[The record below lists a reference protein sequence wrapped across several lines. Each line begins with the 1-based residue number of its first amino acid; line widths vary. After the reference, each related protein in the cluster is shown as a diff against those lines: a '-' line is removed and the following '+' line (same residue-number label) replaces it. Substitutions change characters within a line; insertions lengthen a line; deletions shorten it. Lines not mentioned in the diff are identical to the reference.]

1 MTTAR
6 LPPSAWLL
14 ISGDAVSALGT
25 GLVLPL
31 TLIYLHQVRGIP
43 LTMVGL
49 LLAASGAISLL
60 TVPLAG
66 IALDWLGARP
76 VLIFVLAGQA
86 AGEGSLAIAH
96 SAGTALPAVILL
108 GCSLGPAFPAFQTM
122 LARLNPDP
130 AGQQRAFAMN
140 FTGVNAGIGL
150 GGAVG
155 AAVVSTSHPGSFQ
168 VLFGANAL
176 SCLIFAVIVTRLPN
190 VRGDHGDGQP
200 KASYREVLAERRL
213 RTVLLAV
220 LLLAFTG
227 YAAMD
232 SGLPA
237 YATVEAG
244 VSVHVVALSITVNT
258 GIIVS
263 SQLGVLR
270 LVRRLRRSRALA
282 AIGLIWAVSWAI
294 FGLSA
299 WPVHAALRITCV
311 LAFSA
316 LFAVGETVMAPTIV
330 PLLNS
335 LAADRI
341 RGRANALSSLAYSV
355 AFVVS
360 PAICASMIAAGL
372 AAAWIGLLCLGCL
385 GTVALG
391 LRLGRTLG
399 PGEDLPEAPD
409 AAERELTPARGVAR
423 DAAEPR
429 VG

>member
-6 LPPSAWLL
+6 LPRSAWLL
-14 ISGDAVSALGT
+14 IAGDAVSALGT

-43 LTMVGL
+43 LATVGL
-49 LLAASGAISLL
+49 LLAVSGAISLV

-66 IALDWLGARP
+66 VALDRLGAGT
-76 VLIFVLAGQA
+76 VLVIVLAGQA

-122 LARLNPDP
+122 LAGLNPEP
-130 AGQQRAFAMN
+130 AAQQRAFAMN
-140 FTGVNAGIGL
+140 FTGLNAGIGL
-150 GGAVG
+150 GGGIG
-155 AAVVSTSHPGSFQ
+155 AAVVSIGHPGSFQ
-168 VLFGANAL
+168 ALFGANAL

-190 VRGDHGDGQP
+190 VHGKHEPGQP
-200 KASYREVLAERRL
+200 KASYREVLANRRL

-220 LLLAFTG
+220 LMLAFTG
-227 YAAMD
+227 YAALD

-258 GIIVS
+258 AIIVA

-282 AIGLIWAVSWAI
+282 LIGLIWAVSWAI

-299 WPVHAALRITCV
+299 WPAATGLRIACV
-311 LAFSA
+311 LAFNA
-316 LFAVGETVMAPTIV
+316 LFAVGETVMAPTTA

-335 LAADRI
+335 LANDRI

-360 PAICASMIAAGL
+360 PAICTSMIAAGL

-385 GTVALG
+385 GTVALS
-391 LRLGRTLG
+391 LRLGRQLG
-399 PGEDLPEAPD
+399 PSEDRLGAP
-409 AAERELTPARGVAR
+409 ATAGRELTPTGA
-423 DAAEPR
+423 
-429 VG
+429 

>member
-1 MTTAR
+1 M
-6 LPPSAWLL
+6 
-14 ISGDAVSALGT
+14 
-25 GLVLPL
+25 
-31 TLIYLHQVRGIP
+31 
-43 LTMVGL
+43 
-49 LLAASGAISLL
+49 
-60 TVPLAG
+60 
-66 IALDWLGARP
+66 
-76 VLIFVLAGQA
+76 LIFVLAGQA
-86 AGEGSLAIAH
+86 
-96 SAGTALPAVILL
+96 
-108 GCSLGPAFPAFQTM
+108 
-122 LARLNPDP
+122 
-130 AGQQRAFAMN
+130 
-140 FTGVNAGIGL
+140 GVGL

-155 AAVVSTSHPGSFQ
+155 AAVVSISHPGSFQ

-176 SCLIFAVIVTRLPN
+176 SCLIYAVIVTRLPN
-190 VRGDHGDGQP
+190 VRGDHEDGQP

-237 YATVEAG
+237 YATVKAG

-258 GIIVS
+258 GIIVA

-316 LFAVGETVMAPTIV
+316 LFAVGETVMVPTTV

-341 RGRANALSSLAYSV
+341 RGRANALSS
-355 AFVVS
+355 
-360 PAICASMIAAGL
+360 P
-372 AAAWIGLLCLGCL
+372 
-385 GTVALG
+385 
-391 LRLGRTLG
+391 
-399 PGEDLPEAPD
+399 PD
-409 AAERELTPARGVAR
+409 AAEHALTPAGA
-423 DAAEPR
+423 
-429 VG
+429 